1 MKVNSISNNI
11 NNINF
16 KAKLSRIVKDDIYDY
31 KWFLEQEFGK
41 DSKICLTYQKKLT
54 EIKKLCPNHT
64 IYKKGAIDNY
74 GTYSYDFVVKK
85 GFGEQKPVGV
95 KSFDAED
102 LYSYENLSRLSK
114 FLKNL
119 DEEEKYNA
127 EFQRRMNYKRKKF
140 FKKLLGLN

>member
-1 MKVNSISNNI
+1 MKINSVTYNTS
-11 NNINF
+11 NINF

-41 DSKICLTYQKKLT
+41 DSKICSTYQKKLT
-54 EIKKLCPNHT
+54 EIKNLCPNYT
-64 IYKKGAIDNY
+64 IYKKGAVDNY
-74 GTYSYDFVVKK
+74 GMYSYDLVVKK
-85 GFGEQKPVGV
+85 GLGEQKSVGIN
-95 KSFDAED
+95 SLDAED
-102 LYSYENLSRLSK
+102 LYNYENLSRLSK

-119 DEEEKYNA
+119 DEDEKYNA